1 MRVIECNICGH
12 TLSAANDDELVRA
25 LTGHVADQHPDAGL
39 DEEAARKLVAEQ
51 AYDASDS

>member
-39 DEEAARKLVAEQ
+39 DEDAARKLVAEQ